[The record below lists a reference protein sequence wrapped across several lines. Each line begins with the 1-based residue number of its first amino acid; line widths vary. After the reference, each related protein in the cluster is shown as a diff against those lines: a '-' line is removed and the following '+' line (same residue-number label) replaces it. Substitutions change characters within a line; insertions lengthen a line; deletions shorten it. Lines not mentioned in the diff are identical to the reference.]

1 MPRRV
6 WAWASAG
13 AALIAALP
21 ADARE
26 AEADFSLAEVRP
38 GVFAAI
44 AQPGRDATIGNSG
57 FIVGSD
63 AVLVVDSFATGT
75 AAERLLI
82 AIRRKTSLPI
92 RWLVNTHHHLDH
104 CGGNGV
110 FAKAGAVIV
119 AHENARSRMRDAALV
134 RMARVPPPER
144 EKFLRFSLPSETFR
158 DAVSIWLGDRRVDVF
173 SKPGHTDGD
182 SLVSVPDA
190 DVLFGGDLFQKA
202 TVPNLADADSQAWV
216 RTLDDLARRFPT
228 ATLIPG
234 HGGVARPLDMR
245 SLREY
250 LVVLRLA
257 VAEALQ
263 QGKAGATLSEEV
275 VPMLSSRY
283 RSWNWADH
291 IADSV
296 AQMEE
301 ELTGKTASV
310 PAPTP

>member
-13 AALIAALP
+13 AALISALP
-21 ADARE
+21 ADARD
-26 AEADFSLAEVRP
+26 AETDFSLAEVKP

-44 AQPGRDATIGNSG
+44 AQPGRDAAIGNTG

-104 CGGNGV
+104 CGGNSV

-119 AHENARSRMRDAALV
+119 AHENARSRLRDAALA
-134 RMARVPPPER
+134 RMAQVPPPER

-158 DAVSIWLGDRRVDVF
+158 DALSIWLGDRRVDVF

-190 DVLFGGDLFQKA
+190 DVLFGGDIFQKA

-263 QGKAGATLSEEV
+263 QGRSGATLSEEV

-291 IADSV
+291 IADNV
-296 AQMEE
+296 AQMEK
-301 ELTGKTASV
+301 ELTGKMGFP
-310 PAPTP
+310 PAPIP